1 MKTAEEILLDKVLS
15 EEQKE
20 YGDQEFWK
28 RQNRHELP
36 KYLSAMR
43 DFAAQ
48 EVEEYK
54 DRLKA
59 ELAGEWGLNDD
70 HLNLSA
76 LLKIEKL
83 IDTVK

>member
-43 DFAAQ
+43 EFAAQ

-54 DRLKA
+54 DRLKSLISQQVA
-59 ELAGEWGLNDD
+59 SNQSS
-70 HLNLSA
+70 HLLTESQ
-76 LLKIEKL
+76 IHGL

>member
-1 MKTAEEILLDKVLS
+1 MSKTAEEILLDKVLS

-20 YGDQEFWK
+20 CDQEFWK
-28 RQNRHELP
+28 RKNRHELP

-43 DFAAQ
+43 EFAAQ
-48 EVEEYK
+48 EVEAYRE
-54 DRLKA
+54 RLKA